1 MIEATMMFSIFG
13 IHALLFVGSYDYAVI
28 FVFLVF
34 RPIIRYLIRY
44 FGDAK
49 SVVQILVDVRTN
61 E

>member
-1 MIEATMMFSIFG
+1 MMISIFG
-13 IHALLFVGSYDYAVI
+13 IHALFFVSSYDYAVI